1 VILLDTSGLL
11 AAMFKD
17 QNQHEA
23 CARALREAEPP
34 RVMSPFVLAEL
45 DYLIVKYAGVG
56 AEIKFLNEILCSAYE
71 VSPWTVEDLISA
83 HEVIRRYEALRI
95 GLADASTVVLAEKH
109 GIYDILTLDERHFR
123 AMQPQGRRKGF
134 RLLPADAPSPSGR
147 RKTAATKSLRP

>member
-1 VILLDTSGLL
+1 MILLDTSGLL

-34 RVMSPFVLAEL
+34 RIMSPFVLAEL
-45 DYLIVKYAGVG
+45 DYMIVKYAGVP
-56 AEIKFLNEILCSAYE
+56 AEIKFLNEILGSVYE
-71 VSPWTVEDLISA
+71 VAPWTVDDLVRA

-123 AMQPQGRRKGF
+123 AMRPEGRRKGF
-134 RLLPADAPSPSGR
+134 RLLPADASPSAR
-147 RKTAATKSLRP
+147 TKTAAARSLRP

>member
-1 VILLDTSGLL
+1 MILLDTSGLL

-34 RVMSPFVLAEL
+34 RIMSPFVLAEL
-45 DYLIVKYAGVG
+45 DYMIVKYAGVG
-56 AEIKFLNEILCSAYE
+56 AEIKFLNEILGSVYE
-71 VSPWTVEDLISA
+71 VAPWTVDDLVRA

-123 AMQPQGRRKGF
+123 AMRPEGRRKGF
-134 RLLPADAPSPSGR
+134 RLLPADASPSAR
-147 RKTAATKSLRP
+147 TKTAAARSLRP